1 MESKTMR
8 RAMRSARAVVHG
20 QRILD
25 FIGETKT
32 RRSLVKAAEAGA
44 PPVTAIGGQLVEL
57 IGKNDAKL
65 QPVKQFVGVCV
76 RAVLE
81 QEGFEVVEKGVRVS
95 GDPIFRSGSTYERAA
110 QRRARTLLERFA
122 ASLTDGE
129 ARELAKLLRR
139 RSVT

>member
-1 MESKTMR
+1 M
-8 RAMRSARAVVHG
+8 HG

-25 FIGETKT
+25 FIRATKT
-32 RRSLVKAAEAGA
+32 RRSIVKAAETGA
-44 PPVTAIGGQLVEL
+44 PPVTAISEQLIEL

-65 QPVKQFVGVCV
+65 PPVKQFVGVCV

-81 QEGFEVVEKGVRVS
+81 EEGFEVAEKGVRVS
-95 GDPIFRSGSTYERAA
+95 SDPLFRSGSTYERAV
-110 QRRARTLLERFA
+110 QRHSRMLLERFA

-139 RSVT
+139 RNVA